1 MLFRH
6 YLMFFFI
13 ISNQGENIFAV
24 PNELIFFIDNNL
36 KSKYIIAY
44 NYLDDRYFMFYSDF
58 KN

>member
-1 MLFRH
+1 MF
-6 YLMFFFI
+6 FFFI